1 MKSVSKKAI
10 EPLTEEE
17 LCFFKTYG
25 YLIKPDVL
33 PSQVCDELVD
43 LMWESAPSSL
53 RRHDPDSYQP
63 LPEQDWS
70 SDATLFVHG
79 DKWQY
84 RACGTRQPLIDA
96 MTHPQLWQWGEQ
108 LLGEGNIRPPKVDGK
123 PMGHLGQAWPEG
135 PVDPQNTEGVRG
147 IYATLPNSTLAGA
160 EDGLHT
166 DGHPFHFGWVCLL
179 EDCPPDS
186 GAFKVW
192 PGSHQRFAPL
202 FPMPYDQARIPFYD
216 HLPAHKGILHPSAY
230 LQAIKDVEADTQP
243 VDCYGKKG
251 SVVLW
256 HHRLG
261 HMAGHHKGEHKTIRQ
276 ALLFDY
282 NHVDLD
288 TQRCKP
294 TPDDLWQDWSAELR
308 AADHPL
314 SRALKA
320 EQMLPA

>member
-70 SDATLFVHG
+70 TDATLFVHG

-123 PMGHLGQAWPEG
+123 P
-135 PVDPQNTEGVRG
+135 
-147 IYATLPNSTLAGA
+147 IYMKKCKSCHGA
-160 EDGLHT
+160 
-166 DGHPFHFGWVCLL
+166 
-179 EDCPPDS
+179 S
-186 GAFKVW
+186 GAGDTKIGEKLGIPSLKRTKLSKSKLIKKIADGVAGTKMKAFK
-192 PGSHQRFAPL
+192 GKLTDDEIAGMS
-202 FPMPYDQARIPFYD
+202 DARLTYSSASVS
-216 HLPAHKGILHPSAY
+216 LPAECDAAASRSRSIHAVEPRTQSVGIG
-230 LQAIKDVEADTQP
+230 T
-243 VDCYGKKG
+243 
-251 SVVLW
+251 
-256 HHRLG
+256 
-261 HMAGHHKGEHKTIRQ
+261 
-276 ALLFDY
+276 F
-282 NHVDLD
+282 LD
-288 TQRCKP
+288 ATCV
-294 TPDDLWQDWSAELR
+294 
-308 AADHPL
+308 PL
-314 SRALKA
+314 SSG
-320 EQMLPA
+320 